1 MTFIKPKRKEIYKKI
16 TTNKKIV
23 EILEKNG
30 VIITKEDYIEEY
42 GKISDK
48 AISYINEQN
57 EKMYNSIADILF
69 DSVEHLEDTSVNDL
83 IKEKFLFKEFNE
95 LCETEFPKSFFKELY
110 YTYKTSSVECFF
122 QNNWEMFI
130 PEVDLEHLKSSE
142 VNVAFLDS
150 VAKTFDKLDTIITNT
165 KDFKS
170 YYDIPFEYINH
181 LSQLLGLEQDTLKL
195 DSTYQEQYRILAKNI
210 LDVYS
215 LRGVEG
221 TFELLFNLFGFK
233 VKFTNYFFDRRNY
246 YNKDYNKE
254 TLEKDRK
261 KYKFYLTA
269 KEPAENKIEFGD
281 EIVNFSN
288 YSEMLNLE
296 NFDDLVDEY
305 GVEAVLGINNYYYK
319 NGVINDDNIEKY
331 EGDVYKYFKTNYCTL
346 APTTING
353 KNFSLNQLY
362 IISAIIDFLLPEFYK
377 RDIIVK
383 VIDVPSESITV
394 NGPRYTKEDGDTY
407 DGFRM
412 LDSETWIIRDEIE
425 KPEGTAAEKEALDEE
440 RKKYLKYGENFIRVF
455 KDDIFYD
462 KEGNNTITVTSFDD
476 SKKYYMDKKVADK
489 IEDELKNRN
498 YYRIYTNSIGET
510 EGSRNISNGNIKLT
524 SFTQK
529 TDGNN
534 KLIINT
540 NYGWNSI
547 VLKDKKS
554 EQYVINKPEYKII
567 NNVVTETKNFNINS
581 FIQKYPINNI
591 NYPEYDKVPDSWKPG
606 YYDVDL
612 FKNSLKTNF
621 LQSNKKIEISDIRA
635 TKHKSKTLPKCE
647 WKIYKENLKAEDAY
661 NFIKTH
667 KVFNYFCGKLAYVY
681 MGKSSTNT
689 YLIDSYTLNSTYKSP
704 KEGLYFVCYDYN
716 NFTIYKNT
724 KVQGQETY
732 DVMDQEEVGKY
743 CNFTFEEFKFDKIF
757 KITSYTRPVLD
768 ENSHTKSLIFNEKI
782 SNDDY
787 GNKVIK
793 ISTEEN
799 ISGLT
804 VFGTEE
810 VKASI
815 TENDTLC
822 LQYEDEYYK
831 GNSEKEDIDD
841 YIFNN
846 NYRFIDNCYDDTD
859 STYKKYMEGSIDRPM
874 INNIELND
882 SILRNIFEEIVGS

>member
-30 VIITKEDYIEEY
+30 VIITKEDYVEEY

-69 DSVEHLEDTSVNDL
+69 DNIEHLEDTSVNDL

-95 LCETEFPKSFFKELY
+95 LCETEFPKLFFKELY

-215 LRGVEG
+215 LRGAEG

-346 APTTING
+346 APNTING

-394 NGPRYTKEDGDTY
+394 NGPRDTKGDGDTY

-425 KPEGTAAEKEALDEE
+425 NPEGTEAEKEALREE
-440 RKKYLKYGENFIRVF
+440 QKKYLKYGENIIRVF
-455 KDDIFYD
+455 KNDIFYD
-462 KEGNNTITVTSFDD
+462 EEDNNTITVTSFDN
-476 SKKYYMDKKVADK
+476 KEYYMDKKVADEVK
-489 IEDELKNRN
+489 DEKSLRV
-498 YYRIYTNSIGET
+498 YTNSVGET
-510 EGSRNISNGNIKLT
+510 EGSRNVSGRKNLT

-547 VLKDKKS
+547 VLKNRDAK
-554 EQYVINKPEYKII
+554 QYVINKPEYKII
-567 NNVVTETKNFNINS
+567 NNVVTETKKFNINS

-591 NYPEYDKVPDSWKPG
+591 NYPEYDKAPDSWKPG

-621 LQSNKKIEISDIRA
+621 LQSNKKIEISNIR
-635 TKHKSKTLPKCE
+635 TMKHGAETLPKCE
-647 WKIYKENLKAEDAY
+647 WKIYKDNLKAEDAY

-667 KVFNYFCGKLAYVY
+667 KVFNYFCGKLAYIY
-681 MGKSSTNT
+681 MGKSSTDT

-768 ENSHTKSLIFNEKI
+768 GNSHTKSLIFNEKF

-846 NYRFIDNCYDDTD
+846 NYRFIDNCYDDTN